1 MTPAFGHF
9 VLGVAQVEDRDVAS
23 VREKQVALVVVP
35 MGVQTHEFVEAS
47 ELDTLPSKFEVY
59 FLRVVEVDLILPVM
73 RDLPQLIDEMAWLAF
88 FQFEEPQREVVG
100 IC

>member
-1 MTPAFGHF
+1 MTPAFGRF

-88 FQFEEPQREVVG
+88 FQFEEPQRKVVG